1 MLERTAVGDDDIS
14 TATRVISA
22 LDSPL
27 RMKILALLNERSHV
41 VHELVSA
48 LEKSQPLVSQHL
60 RVLKKAGLVNADRMG
75 REVVYSLAAPDAI
88 DLILEAAAIARKL
101 DSDQDGDQDSDSAKD
116 ELKEKRAVTS
126 NTLPSTPESNG
137 AAAAALI
144 GAPDENTADVD
155 PGVVPQTPSP
165 IN

>member
-1 MLERTAVGDDDIS
+1 MPERQAVGDADIS
-14 TATRVISA
+14 AATRVISA

-75 REVVYSLAAPDAI
+75 REVVYSLAAPEAI
-88 DLILEAAAIARKL
+88 ELILNAAAIA
-101 DSDQDGDQDSDSAKD
+101 GDLEVTEPAAVFDAERDD
-116 ELKEKRAVTS
+116 LKELRSQTATTV
-126 NTLPSTPESNG
+126 PSTPDSNG
-137 AAAAALI
+137 VAAAALI
-144 GAPDENTADVD
+144 GVPNENSADVD